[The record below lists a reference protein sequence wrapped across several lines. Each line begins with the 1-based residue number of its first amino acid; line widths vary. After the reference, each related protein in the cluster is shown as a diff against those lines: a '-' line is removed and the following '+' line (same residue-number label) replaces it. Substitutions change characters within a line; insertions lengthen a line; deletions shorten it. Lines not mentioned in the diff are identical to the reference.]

1 MTIKISALKSIAVA
15 VTLSCCALSL
25 SATAHDTHAHEVN
38 TNNSASA
45 KALEN
50 AVAGDHRTAKNKA
63 RDQYRHPIET
73 LNFFGVTPNMTVVE
87 ITPGGGWYTE
97 ILAPALKGTGKLYGA
112 HYPDTGEDNYYSNSR
127 KKLVKKLASDVV
139 FSEVVL
145 TDFTPRQESELAP
158 QGTADLILTF
168 RNLHNWKDAGVEQVF
183 KDAFNALKPGGVLGI
198 VEHRLPAGVSPEKA
212 RGYVSEV
219 NTIKQAKAAGFRFAG
234 SSEVNANAKD
244 LAIHP
249 KGVWTLPPVL
259 RLGETDRAKYLAIG
273 ESDRMTLKFV
283 KPAK

>member
-1 MTIKISALKSIAVA
+1 MTIKTNALKSLAIA
-15 VTLSCCALSL
+15 VTLSCGALSL
-25 SATAHDTHAHEVN
+25 SATAHDTHAHE
-38 TNNSASA
+38 TNANSASA
-45 KALEN
+45 KALAN

-73 LNFFGVTPNMTVVE
+73 LNFFGFTPSMTVVE

-112 HYPDTGEDNYYSNSR
+112 HYPDTGEDDYYSNSR

-158 QGTADLILTF
+158 QGTADLVLTF

-183 KDAFNALKPGGVLGI
+183 KDAFNALKPGGVLGV
-198 VEHRLPAGVSPEKA
+198 VEHRLPAGGDAKIAV
-212 RGYVSEV
+212 GYVSES
-219 NTIKQAKAAGFRFAG
+219 NTIKQAKAAGFRFEA
-234 SSEVNANAKD
+234 SSDINANAKD
-244 LAIHP
+244 LAQY
-249 KGVWTLPPVL
+249 KVWTLPPSL
-259 RLGETDRAKYLAIG
+259 ALKDKDRAKYLAIG

>member
-1 MTIKISALKSIAVA
+1 MTTKTNAFKSIAIA
-15 VTLSCCALSL
+15 ITLSCGALSL
-25 SATAHDTHAHEVN
+25 SATAHDTHAHGN
-38 TNNSASA
+38 TAST
-45 KALEN
+45 KLLEN
-50 AVAGDHRTAKNKA
+50 AVAGEHRTAKNKA

-73 LNFFGVTPNMTVVE
+73 LSFFGFTPSMTVVE

-183 KDAFNALKPGGVLGI
+183 KDAFNALKPGGVLGV
-198 VEHRLPAGVSPEKA
+198 VEHRLPIGISAEKA
-212 RGYVSEV
+212 RGYVSETK
-219 NTIKQAKAAGFRFAG
+219 TIKQAKAAGFRFAG
-234 SSEVNANAKD
+234 SSEVNANSKD

-249 KGVWTLPPVL
+249 KGVWTLPP
-259 RLGETDRAKYLAIG
+259 RLALEDKDRAKYLAIG

>member
-1 MTIKISALKSIAVA
+1 MTIKTNALKSIAIA
-15 VTLSCCALSL
+15 VTLSCSALSL
-25 SATAHDTHAHEVN
+25 SAMAHDTHAHEN
-38 TNNSASA
+38 TASV

-50 AVAGDHRTAKNKA
+50 AVSGDHRTAKNKA

-73 LNFFGVTPNMTVVE
+73 LKFFGFTPNMTVVE

-219 NTIKQAKAAGFRFAG
+219 QTIKQAKAAGFRFAG
-234 SSEVNANAKD
+234 STEVNANAKD

-259 RLGETDRAKYLAIG
+259 RLGATDRAKYLAIG